1 MHCTAHKKVFN
12 LVRGIKFRSRN
23 IYRAMARMQT
33 NQMKATEAICYV
45 HAWNIRLLLIWLV
58 GIGGIQ
64 R

>member
-23 IYRAMARMQT
+23 IYRAMARIQT

-45 HAWNIRLLLIWLV
+45 PET
-58 GIGGIQ
+58 
-64 R
+64 